1 MSRIVLLFGLLCLP
15 PLFGSAS
22 TARSQEKASTDEL
35 PTALATLSIG
45 SGEIVSVE
53 EARTIRGAGG
63 IIPSGQPLAPRPVQI
78 KQVCI
83 DGVAAGTVTI
93 MEGMF
98 AQFHYSDGCGI
109 VVEGTFG
116 GLEGWVGSVDGGL
129 GFALQGKAY
138 QETFEFAGHM
148 TQSFVQ
154 SHFPGS
160 HGY

>member
-22 TARSQEKASTDEL
+22 TARGQEKAATGEL
-35 PTALATLSIG
+35 PMALATLSIG
-45 SGEIVSVE
+45 SGEIVSVD

-83 DGVAAGTVTI
+83 DGVATGTVTI

-98 AQFHYSDGCGI
+98 AQFQYSDGCGI

-138 QETFEFAGHM
+138 QETFEFAGQM

-154 SHFPGS
+154 SRFPGS